1 MTGKL
6 AIVGPGASGK
16 DYLRKRFMDRSF
28 TFGVSCTTRLPRET
42 EVEGED
48 YFFLSDEEFETKIK
62 NGEFVEWQ
70 SFKGWKYGI
79 TVDEFNRC
87 DVMILNAEAVDLLSE
102 EYRNRLF
109 VIYLNI
115 SEETRRSRLDSRKDI
130 NDEIER
136 RIKADNDQFRN
147 FSNFDCIITNDNF

>member
-16 DYLRKRFMDRSF
+16 DYLRKRFMNRSF
-28 TFGVSCTTRLPRET
+28 TFGVSCTTRKPRNGEVHGQDYYYLT
-42 EVEGED
+42 E
-48 YFFLSDEEFETKIK
+48 EEFDAGIK
-62 NGEFVEWQ
+62 NGLFVEWQ
-70 SFKGWKYGI
+70 EFNGWKYGL
-79 TVDEFNRC
+79 TKPEFERC
-87 DVMILNAEAVDLLSE
+87 DVMILNAEAVDLLSD

-115 SEETRRSRLDSRKDI
+115 DEETRKSRLETRNDQDDSID
-130 NDEIER
+130 R

-147 FSNFDCIITNDNF
+147 FSNFDCIITNNNF

>member
-28 TFGVSCTTRLPRET
+28 TFGVSCTTRFPREG
-42 EVEGED
+42 EIEGED
-48 YFFLSDEEFETKIK
+48 YFFLTDEEFETKIK
-62 NGEFVEWQ
+62 LGELVEWQ
-70 SFKGWKYGI
+70 SFKDWKYGI
-79 TVDEFNRC
+79 TAVEFNRC
-87 DVMILNAEAVDLLSE
+87 DVMILNAEAVDLLSD

-109 VIYLNI
+109 VIYLDI
-115 SEETRRSRLDSRKDI
+115 DEETRRERLSGRDDI

-136 RIKADNDQFRN
+136 RINADNDQFRN
-147 FSNFDCIITNDNF
+147 FSNYDCIITNNNF

>member
-16 DYLRKRFMDRSF
+16 DYLRKRFMNRSF
-28 TFGVSCTTRLPRET
+28 TFGVSCTTRKPRNGEVHGQDYYYLT
-42 EVEGED
+42 E
-48 YFFLSDEEFETKIK
+48 EEFDAGIK
-62 NGEFVEWQ
+62 NGLFVEWQ
-70 SFKGWKYGI
+70 EFNGWKYGL
-79 TVDEFNRC
+79 TKPEFERC
-87 DVMILNAEAVDLLSE
+87 DVMILNAEAVDLLSD

-115 SEETRRSRLDSRKDI
+115 DEETRKSRLETRNDQDDSID
-130 NDEIER
+130 R

-147 FSNFDCIITNDNF
+147 FSNFDCIITNSNF

>member
-28 TFGVSCTTRLPRET
+28 NFGVSCTTRSPRET
-42 EVEGED
+42 EVDGED
-48 YFFLSDEEFETKIK
+48 YFFLSEEEFETKIK

-87 DVMILNAEAVDLLSE
+87 DVMILNAEAVDLLAD

-109 VIYLNI
+109 VIYLDI
-115 SEETRRSRLDSRKDI
+115 SEETRRARLESRNDI

-147 FSNFDCIITNDNF
+147 FSNYDCIITNDNF

>member
-16 DYLRKRFMDRSF
+16 DYLRKRFMDRNF
-28 TFGVSCTTRLPRET
+28 RFGISCTTRFPRET

-48 YFFLSDEEFETKIK
+48 YFFLSDEEFENKIK
-62 NGEFVEWQ
+62 AGEFVEWQ

-102 EYRNRLF
+102 EYRNKLF

-115 SEETRRSRLDSRKDI
+115 SEETRRSRLESRDDV
-130 NDEIER
+130 NDDVNR
-136 RIKADNDQFRN
+136 RIKADDDQFRN
-147 FSNFDCIITNDNF
+147 FSNYDCIITNDNF

>member
-16 DYLRKRFMDRSF
+16 DYLRKRFMNRSF
-28 TFGVSCTTRLPRET
+28 KFGVSCTTRKPRNGEVHGQDYYYLT
-42 EVEGED
+42 E
-48 YFFLSDEEFETKIK
+48 EEFDAGIK
-62 NGEFVEWQ
+62 NGLFVEWQ
-70 SFKGWKYGI
+70 EFNGWKYGL
-79 TVDEFNRC
+79 TKPEFERC
-87 DVMILNAEAVDLLSE
+87 DVMILNAEAVDLLSD

-115 SEETRRSRLDSRKDI
+115 DEETRRSRLETRKDQDDSI
-130 NDEIER
+130 DR

-147 FSNFDCIITNDNF
+147 FSNFDCIITNNNF